1 MSYDF
6 RDSLSALEDRGRH
19 TVAIGTVLVVL
30 AIWSAWL
37 VLGRVSLYVTSSS
50 SRIEVAGAAF
60 PVEPTVPGRVVSS
73 SLQLGQRVRKGDVL
87 VRLEA
92 REQEYLLNEQ
102 KARREA
108 LEQELAALGTQ
119 LEAENKALEGV
130 RQLADASRGESSAR
144 RQEAAIAAQEA
155 AKEAERLQP
164 LLEKRFI
171 SAAEY
176 EAKVHAAGRQRAS
189 SRAAGFSSERS
200 SAEMRVS
207 EGDRIARIAELERQS
222 SNLLGERNA
231 LDAAIPRLQAEL
243 DKRVIVAPADGTI
256 GSVMAIQQGMN
267 LTAGQRLAT
276 VVPEGGDLQI
286 VAYLPAPEALGRV
299 REGQQARLRLD
310 GFPWTQYGAIEA
322 RVVRVAEE
330 DSEGKIRV
338 ELGSLSESVRT
349 VALKHGL
356 TGSLEVQVDRLS
368 PLSLVFRRLAG
379 SVG

>member
-6 RDSLSALEDRGRH
+6 RDSLSALEERGRG
-19 TVAIGTVLVVL
+19 TVAIATVLVVL
-30 AIWSAWL
+30 AIWTAWL
-37 VLGRVSLYVTSSS
+37 VIGRVSLYVTSSS

-73 SLQLGQRVRKGDVL
+73 SLQLGQQVRKGDVL

-92 REQEYLLNEQ
+92 REQEYLLHEQ
-102 KARREA
+102 TARREA
-108 LEQELAALGTQ
+108 LDQELEALRTQ

-130 RQLADASRGESSAR
+130 RQLAHASIGESSAR
-144 RQEAAIAAQEA
+144 RQEAVLAAQEA

-164 LLEKRFI
+164 LLKKRFI
-171 SAAEY
+171 SVAEY
-176 EAKVHAAGRQRAS
+176 EAKVNAAGRQRAS

-207 EGDRIARIAELERQS
+207 EGDRIARIADLERQS
-222 SNLLGERNA
+222 SALLGERNA
-231 LDAAIPRLQAEL
+231 LEATIPRLQAEL

-256 GSVMAIQQGMN
+256 GSLIPLQPGMN

-276 VVPEGGDLQI
+276 VVPEGDLQI

-322 RVVRVAEE
+322 RVIRVAEE
-330 DSEGKIRV
+330 DSEGKLRV

-356 TGSLEVQVDRLS
+356 TGSLEVQVERIS

-379 SVG
+379 GVG